1 MADQPVLLRSRHV
14 FITAMQFDGTDESA
28 ARIGRWLKRDT
39 RVVHGVL
46 FTVGRGGAQHHGP
59 RSCWVTKHRDGS
71 IGTKL
76 DEVIAKHYEPAPTP
90 QEDAKKLAAA
100 IMAHWKASRSG
111 GEAFMIGGEKE
122 LVQYLTDVFQM
133 GRKSG

>member
-28 ARIGRWLKRDT
+28 AQIGRWLKRDT

-76 DEVIAKHYEPAPTP
+76 NEVIAEHYEPAPTP
-90 QEDAKKLAAA
+90 QEDAKNLTAA
-100 IMAHWKASRSG
+100 IIAHWKASHSR
-111 GEAFMIGGEKE
+111 GEAFTIDGEKE
-122 LVQYLTDVFQM
+122 LVQCLTDVFEVD
-133 GRKSG
+133 RKSG

>member
-28 ARIGRWLKRDT
+28 AQIGRWLKRDT

-46 FTVGRGGAQHHGP
+46 FTVGSGGAQHHGP

-76 DEVIAKHYEPAPTP
+76 NEVIAEHYESAPTP
-90 QEDAKKLAAA
+90 QEDAKKLTAA
-100 IMAHWKASRSG
+100 IIAHWKAAHSR
-111 GEAFMIGGEKE
+111 GEAFAIGGENE
-122 LVQYLTDVFQM
+122 LVQYLTDVFEVD
-133 GRKSG
+133 RKSR

>member
-14 FITAMQFDGTDESA
+14 FITAMQFDGTEESA
-28 ARIGRWLKRDT
+28 AQIGRWLKRET

-59 RSCWVTKHRDGS
+59 KSCWVIKHHDGS

-76 DEVIAKHYEPAPTP
+76 NEVIAEHYEPAPTP
-90 QEDAKKLAAA
+90 QEDAKKLTDA
-100 IMAHWKASRSG
+100 IMARWKASHSG
-111 GEAFMIGGEKE
+111 GEAFGIGDENE
-122 LVQYLTDVFQM
+122 LVRCLTDVFQVD
-133 GRKSG
+133 RKSA